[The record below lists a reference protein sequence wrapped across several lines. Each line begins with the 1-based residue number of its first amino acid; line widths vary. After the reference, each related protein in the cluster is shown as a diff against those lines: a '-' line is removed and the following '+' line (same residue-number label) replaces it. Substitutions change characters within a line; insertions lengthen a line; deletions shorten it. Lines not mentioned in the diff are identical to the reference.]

1 MKKQQKSDIDK
12 KVELLPLT
20 NEIKSNIF
28 VFRVFLA
35 SFLVFPM
42 LLLGKY
48 LGYYSGTSYKR
59 FFAIM
64 VFALFCDLAIYVI
77 TKFYSE
83 KPVTKYVCLIISQ
96 IFVTIISLDYGLEV
110 YISYVLIPLVSLLY
124 LNPKFSKRIA
134 LISYVCM
141 ICSIIFRSREG
152 NPYYYQLISRK
163 QWIMA

>member
-1 MKKQQKSDIDK
+1 MKKQQKSDVDK
-12 KVELLPLT
+12 KVELLPVT

-77 TKFYSE
+77 TKFYIE

-96 IFVTIISLDYGLEV
+96 IFRDDH
-110 YISYVLIPLVSLLY
+110 
-124 LNPKFSKRIA
+124 FA
-134 LISYVCM
+134 
-141 ICSIIFRSREG
+141 
-152 NPYYYQLISRK
+152 
-163 QWIMA
+163 